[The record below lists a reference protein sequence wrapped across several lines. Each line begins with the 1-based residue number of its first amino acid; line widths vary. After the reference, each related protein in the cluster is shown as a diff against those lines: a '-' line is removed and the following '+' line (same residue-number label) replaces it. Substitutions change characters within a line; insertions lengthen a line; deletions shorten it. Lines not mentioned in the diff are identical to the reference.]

1 MKLGYPKKRD
11 EKDGC
16 GTEKQTDTF
25 LLFLRE
31 TEDSLLQS
39 SSCCY
44 VKNLEMVSKV
54 KNLTDG
60 KIMSS
65 LITALWNNTIQYN
78 NIILSHE
85 CVFNFQ

>member
-1 MKLGYPKKRD
+1 MKLGSAQKRD

-39 SSCCY
+39 
-44 VKNLEMVSKV
+44 
-54 KNLTDG
+54 
-60 KIMSS
+60 
-65 LITALWNNTIQYN
+65 
-78 NIILSHE
+78 
-85 CVFNFQ
+85 